1 MKYLLNLPLALAA
14 LLQAWFVGLVVMP
27 SPWPGWE
34 DGPSRGA
41 MVLVMLEPVV
51 LAWLLIGISIFGVL
65 FAGGFD
71 WLPIR
76 RRWLRIVVVL
86 GGSMLVAIFA
96 APCVFA
102 AMATSAAVGVFD
114 AEPLPVILRLSGT
127 FAVTVVPFVVIGWL
141 AWLIDAP
148 PRLRDAAPFRLAVAI
163 GMAIAVISGGF
174 LAGEALS
181 DEIRVSRATS
191 ERYREWEDAD
201 KATLNAEYAKA
212 SDADRL
218 FSWRRYTDRFAPK
231 DMRQAALQR
240 LARRPTLEANLAAA
254 LASSDADESDYA
266 LFLVQQV
273 QFTPSAALEAPL
285 REAISRISHK
295 IRTVREPGSGNDF
308 GSYLD
313 DWFGEH
319 LAAALAAAR
328 KMADGPGVD
337 LRGSLHE
344 LQDAVIAAYPDSK
357 AAKTYPKQ
365 VAALEKHIDATLAA
379 HPKAG

>member
-1 MKYLLNLPLALAA
+1 
-14 LLQAWFVGLVVMP
+14 
-27 SPWPGWE
+27 
-34 DGPSRGA
+34 
-41 MVLVMLEPVV
+41 
-51 LAWLLIGISIFGVL
+51 
-65 FAGGFD
+65 
-71 WLPIR
+71 
-76 RRWLRIVVVL
+76 
-86 GGSMLVAIFA
+86 
-96 APCVFA
+96 
-102 AMATSAAVGVFD
+102 MATSAAIGVID
-114 AEPLPVILRLSGT
+114 AEPLPVILRMSGT

-148 PRLRDAAPFRLAVAI
+148 PHLRDAAPFRLAVAI
-163 GMAIAVISGGF
+163 GLAIAVISGGIIG
-174 LAGEALS
+174 GEALS
-181 DEIRVSRATS
+181 DEIRVSRATA

-212 SDADRL
+212 GDADRL

-231 DMRQAALQR
+231 DIRQAALQR
-240 LARRPTLEANLAAA
+240 LARRPTLETDLAAA
-254 LASSDADESDYA
+254 LASGDADESDYA

-273 QFTPSAALEAPL
+273 QFTPTVALEAPL
-285 REAISRISHK
+285 REAISRISRK

-337 LRGSLHE
+337 LRSSLHE
-344 LQDAVIAAYPDSK
+344 LQDAVIATYPDSK
-357 AAKTYPKQ
+357 AAKSYPKQ
-365 VAALEKHIDATLAA
+365 VAALEKHIDSALAA